1 MSLSTRLLTRGGT
14 SCFESALYINS
25 NLHLDLVFL
34 YSFTSNI
41 TAMSFLRLAC
51 LLSATALLRVGLA
64 QSVQFNG
71 TIAVDSDATNIIT
84 ISITNEGVHNYS
96 ILAKNNMFDNGH
108 PYQPFTIQTSNGT
121 PVPLAGSRFDYVTLN
136 DAQFMSFPPA
146 TVWTRQ
152 FNVSEFLLPDAKLA
166 VATSQCFIISLPG
179 SVPAILTDNITSDQK
194 LADIFFSGGLVNVP
208 LGSIPL
214 HHNVS
219 DPAGAAL
226 AVSKVSGSNSIASA
240 LAAAAAASNAT
251 VPAQPSGVIS
261 TQATDTFSPLN
272 MPSRLGQGSQG
283 SSLGA

>member
-34 YSFTSNI
+34 YSFI

-71 TIAVDSDATNIIT
+71 TIAVNSDTTNIIT

-96 ILAKNNMFDNGH
+96 IMAKNNMFDNGH

-121 PVPLAGSRFDYVTLN
+121 PVPRAGSRFDYVTLN

-152 FNVSEFLLPDAKLA
+152 FNVSEFLLPDAKLT
-166 VATSQCFIISLPG
+166 VATSQCFTISLPG

-194 LADIFFSGGLVNVP
+194 LADVFFSGGLVDVP

-240 LAAAAAASNAT
+240 AAAASNAT
-251 VPAQPSGVIS
+251 VPTQPSGVIS
-261 TQATDTFSPLN
+261 TQATDTLSPLN

-283 SSLGA
+283 STLGA